1 MAMGAD
7 YSFELIY
14 IETYAAQFIGHNKL
28 FLGSVNCSGVALSVV
43 QAPKARN
50 MCKIFSLVPLKK
62 PQRKLRQSKCLLF
75 NF

>member
-1 MAMGAD
+1 M
-7 YSFELIY
+7 
-14 IETYAAQFIGHNKL
+14 HNL
-28 FLGSVNCSGVALSVV
+28 NQGNLLRGIDCSGVALSVV

-62 PQRKLRQSKCLLF
+62 PQRKLRQIKCLLF